1 MKSIIT
7 GLILSIVFLGCSS
20 KATVDKN
27 IVPKL
32 VVGKTLSDITLND
45 QFEKSHT
52 VSPDTYK
59 LIFAFAKDSAHVC
72 NDFLKTQKP
81 TYLAEHHA
89 AFIADVSAAPSLIRS
104 MFIMPGLKDLKHTVL
119 LLEDKK
125 VAAPYKKG
133 LDINKIAVVYIL
145 NKEIKE
151 IKFITTSEE
160 LQKIVEESS
169 AMDYIAPV
177 INKVLN

>member
-7 GLILSIVFLGCSS
+7 GLILSVMFLGCSS
-20 KATVDKN
+20 KATEDKN
-27 IVPKL
+27 IVPNL
-32 VVGKTLSDITLND
+32 VVGKTLSSITLND

-59 LIFAFAKDSAHVC
+59 IVFAFAKDSAHIC
-72 NDFLKTQKP
+72 NDFFKTQKP
-81 TYLAEHHA
+81 TYLSEHHT

-119 LLEDKK
+119 LLEDKNI
-125 VAAPYKKG
+125 AAPYKKG
-133 LDINKIAVVYIL
+133 LDINKIVVVYIL

-151 IKFITTSEE
+151 IKFISTSQE
-160 LQKIVEESS
+160 LQKLIEDNS
-169 AMDYIAPV
+169 AMSYIAPV